1 MRVLRQHGLHALFS
15 FWIAAAACGEEPRQD
30 KVKEVAVKDYAR
42 RTIYHSPQK
51 PGFTCWTG
59 AWIMPDNGL
68 MISFTQAT
76 GPVNVKDRKQA
87 PKEVLEKLSWTPQG
101 DARYDMTG
109 LDLRNVHLR
118 STDDGTTW
126 KQVSA
131 DPFRSPMNGVTG
143 QAETALPDGTVVRGV
158 WGQYLP
164 YNPELPQTGFLQR
177 SNDGTKSWGK
187 PEVLLDSKKYLT
199 TITRLRVLRDGRLIA
214 MGGLVRIP
222 VENKKTRLEWMAM
235 IEPLLLVSEDGGKSW
250 SPPIGIVPAE
260 DRGNYTEEWDTAELP
275 NGDLLAV
282 FRRNADRR
290 WQGLLKKKGK
300 TWDAEKIGPAPL
312 PYSGHPEL
320 LATREGVVLHIAST
334 GMHWTSDAGASWH
347 SLEMKSTNYY
357 PRSVQASDG
366 RIYIFSHVG
375 GDDPYGATDQSITMQ
390 TFRLD
395 VARK

>member
-1 MRVLRQHGLHALFS
+1 MRTLRRHGLYALFGL
-15 FWIAAAACGEEPRQD
+15 WIAAAAHGEEPVQG
-30 KVKEVAVKDYAR
+30 KVNEVAVKDYAR

-59 AWIMPDNGL
+59 AWIMPDKVL

-76 GPVNVKDRKQA
+76 GPVAVKDRKQG
-87 PKEVLEKLSWTPQG
+87 PKEVLEKLSWPHQG

-118 STDDGTTW
+118 STDNGTTW
-126 KQVSA
+126 EQVSA
-131 DPFRSPMNGVTG
+131 DAFRSPMNSVTG

-158 WGQYLP
+158 WGEYLP
-164 YNPELPQTGFLQR
+164 YDPDLPQSGLLQR
-177 SNDGTKSWGK
+177 SNDGTKSWRT
-187 PEVLLDSKKYLT
+187 PEVLLDPKKYLT
-199 TITRLRVLRDGRLIA
+199 TITRLRVLGDGRLIA
-214 MGGLVRIP
+214 MGGLVRTP
-222 VENKKTRLEWMAM
+222 VGSEKTRLEWMAM
-235 IEPLLLVSEDGGKSW
+235 IEPLLIVSDDGGKSW
-250 SPPIGIVPAE
+250 SPPIDVVPAE
-260 DRGNYTEEWDTAELP
+260 DRGKYTEEWDTAELP

-300 TWDAEKIGPAPL
+300 TWAPEKVSPAPF

-320 LATREGVVLHIAST
+320 LATREGVILHIATT
-334 GMHWTSDAGASWH
+334 GIHWTSDAGVTWH
-347 SLEMKSTNYY
+347 LLEVNPTNYY

-366 RIYIFSHVG
+366 RICVFSHVG

-390 TFRLD
+390 TFRLN
-395 VARK
+395 VLRK